1 MRARF
6 ANPRLKAVG
15 YGSYAGYAD
24 GVRIPMTPWLL
35 AARPKTLAAA
45 VTPVL
50 VGTALACVDARVQWQ
65 PFLFALL
72 GAVFIQ
78 IGTNYVNDALDFKK
92 GADTH
97 TRLGPLRVTQAG
109 LLDADAVLRG
119 AYVCFGI
126 AALCGIPLIL
136 KGGWPIAIVGAASI
150 LAAYAYTGG
159 PYPLAYHGLGE
170 LFVMIFFGFTAVCG
184 SFYLQRLTLHATA
197 WIGGFAVGSLAVVIL
212 AINNLRDIDNDRASN
227 KRTLAARFGATF
239 ARMEIVI
246 FALAPFVCAA
256 SIAYLRH
263 SSKLLLPMLAV
274 IPAIALLVRVA
285 RSEGASLNRCLALA
299 GSLEWIFGILYV
311 VGAAI

>member
-1 MRARF
+1 
-6 ANPRLKAVG
+6 
-15 YGSYAGYAD
+15 
-24 GVRIPMTPWLL
+24 MTPWLL

-50 VGTALACVDARVQWQ
+50 VGTALACVDAHVQWQ
-65 PFLFALL
+65 PFVFALL

-97 TRLGPLRVTQAG
+97 ARLGPLRVTQAG
-109 LLDADAVLRG
+109 LLDADTVLRG

-136 KGGWPIAIVGAASI
+136 RGGWPIAVVGVASI

-170 LFVMIFFGFTAVCG
+170 LFVMLFFGFTAVCG
-184 SFYLQRLTLHATA
+184 SFYLQRLTLDATA

-227 KRTLAARFGATF
+227 KRTLAARFGARF
-239 ARMEIVI
+239 ARMEIIV
-246 FALAPFVCAA
+246 FALAPFICVAA
-256 SIAYLRH
+256 IAYLRH
-263 SSKLLLPMLAV
+263 STKLLLPMLAL
-274 IPAIALLVRVA
+274 IPVIALLLRVA

-299 GSLEWIFGILYV
+299 GALEWIFGILYV
-311 VGAAI
+311 IGAAI

>member
-1 MRARF
+1 
-6 ANPRLKAVG
+6 
-15 YGSYAGYAD
+15 
-24 GVRIPMTPWLL
+24 MTPWLL

-45 VTPVL
+45 VTPVF
-50 VGTALACVDARVQWQ
+50 VGTALACVDATVHWQ
-65 PFLFALL
+65 PFVFALL

-136 KGGWPIAIVGAASI
+136 KGGWPIAIVGVASI

-184 SFYLQRLTLHATA
+184 SFYLQRLTLDATA

-239 ARMEIVI
+239 ARTEIII

-256 SIAYLRH
+256 SIAYFRH
-263 SSKLLLPMLAV
+263 SSKLLLPMLAL

-299 GSLEWIFGILYV
+299 GALEWIFGILYV
-311 VGAAI
+311 VGVAI